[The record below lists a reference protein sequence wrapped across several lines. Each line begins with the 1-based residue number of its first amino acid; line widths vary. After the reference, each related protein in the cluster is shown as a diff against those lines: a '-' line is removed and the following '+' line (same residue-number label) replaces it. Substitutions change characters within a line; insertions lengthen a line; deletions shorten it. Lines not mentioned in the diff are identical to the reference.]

1 MTENVLEDKVAHME
15 ENLWHTESHIQEMYV
30 YQLDPAFIEDK
41 LIDLDDQLRWNNLRI
56 DDTKERP
63 KKTWADCKMEPDTSI
78 NESLGIEKE
87 VVIERTHRVKTAKS
101 KKANTPRTIVC
112 RI

>member
-1 MTENVLEDKVAHME
+1 MH
-15 ENLWHTESHIQEMYV
+15 V

-41 LIDLDDQLRWNNLRI
+41 LIDLDDQLRWSNLRI
-56 DDTKERP
+56 DYTKERP

-78 NESLGIEKE
+78 KEILGIEE
-87 VVIERTHRVKTAKS
+87 ELVTERTDRVKTAKS
-101 KKANTPRTIVC
+101 KKGNTPKTIVC

>member
-1 MTENVLEDKVAHME
+1 
-15 ENLWHTESHIQEMYV
+15 
-30 YQLDPAFIEDK
+30 
-41 LIDLDDQLRWNNLRI
+41 
-56 DDTKERP
+56 
-63 KKTWADCKMEPDTSI
+63 MEPDTSI